1 MVERSLSMRELH
13 FESVFGLEVLELNET
28 SAASKSF
35 GRDQRNPLLALM
47 LMAGSTGVVVLH
59 SMVITNSI
67 RLLWWDGIDQVA
79 VTEGTRD

>member
-35 GRDQRNPLLALM
+35 GRDQRNPLLALIHGCISG
-47 LMAGSTGVVVLH
+47 A
-59 SMVITNSI
+59 IENA
-67 RLLWWDGIDQVA
+67 LWNAQANGGQYRGGGFA
-79 VTEGTRD
+79 QYGNN